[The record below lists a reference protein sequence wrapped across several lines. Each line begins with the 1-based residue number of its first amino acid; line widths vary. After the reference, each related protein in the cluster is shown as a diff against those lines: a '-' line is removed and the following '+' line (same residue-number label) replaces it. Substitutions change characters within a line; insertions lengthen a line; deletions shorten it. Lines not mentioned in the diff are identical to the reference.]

1 MTSDKCEAAIVKY
14 LDLKKSGSMEMSQI
28 CSELKKESF
37 FSEDEI
43 KRICREI
50 SEQEFEHNTP
60 PRAGHSFH
68 QTRILS
74 WTLGF
79 FWLGVALVVGIF
91 NGIYFQLNNLMFWIT
106 IGGSLL
112 LMVKN
117 LYTGLRKRK
126 SI

>member
-1 MTSDKCEAAIVKY
+1 
-14 LDLKKSGSMEMSQI
+14 MEMSEI
-28 CSELKKESF
+28 RSELKKESF

-43 KRICREI
+43 KQICREI
-50 SEQEFEHNTP
+50 SEREFEYNATH
-60 PRAGHSFH
+60 RAGHSFH

-79 FWLGVALVVGIF
+79 FWLAVALVVWIF

-117 LYTGLRKRK
+117 LYTALRKRE